1 MEVDEISSDK
11 IYIYVY
17 RTDPTKIDFRYNIQQ
32 DLPTKY
38 KDEDPYIVTNHGSD
52 HTETYKISK
61 PSGEGER
68 FYMKIKARNFKK
80 GQKISVE
87 STASITDIYLIIG
100 IVLGSIVTI
109 SLTIIILPLISI
121 YKIKRDKSITET
133 NEDVIIEKVSWGDS
147 SPLK

>member
-17 RTDPTKIDFRYNIQQ
+17 RTDPTKIDFRYNIQK

-100 IVLGSIVTI
+100 IVLGSIITI
-109 SLTIIILPLISI
+109 SLTFIILPLISI
-121 YKIKRDKSITET
+121 YKIKRDKLSLRLM
-133 NEDVIIEKVSWGDS
+133 KMLL
-147 SPLK
+147 LKKLVGEILLL